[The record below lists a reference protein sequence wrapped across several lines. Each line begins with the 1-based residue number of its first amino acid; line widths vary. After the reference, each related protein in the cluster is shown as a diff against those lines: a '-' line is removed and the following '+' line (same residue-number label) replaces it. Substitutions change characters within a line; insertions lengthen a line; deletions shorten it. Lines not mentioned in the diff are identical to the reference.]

1 MTVQSG
7 SASSHQQEP
16 NFESMQV
23 LYYGKWVNMHKLM
36 DLEALIETVKA
47 TLSITIDDDI
57 SASLMLELM
66 VLVRNNL

>member
-23 LYYGKWVNMHKLM
+23 LYNGKWVNMHKLM
-36 DLEALIETVKA
+36 DLEALIETVEA
-47 TLSITIDDDI
+47 TLEITIDIDI
-57 SASLMLELM
+57 SVSLMLELLA
-66 VLVRNNL
+66 LVNTN